1 MSRLVFVG
9 SVNHDA
15 IAVVAHLPGPDE
27 RMLADTLVHAG
38 GGNSATAAVTAAR
51 LGADVAFI
59 GPVAE
64 DATGERIRSDLAA
77 EGIDLSG
84 VAPVPAGAGGASVIL
99 VDQSS
104 GTRSICTRALPAF
117 DIGARGREL
126 IADATWVHL
135 DHLGWPATRGILPRH
150 GTRDGTRDGSTSG
163 PRVSVDAGNPIL
175 GFHPRG
181 VDLYAPTVVALRRAY
196 GDLGVDDLLARAR
209 LDGAG
214 LVVATD
220 GGDGAVALDL
230 DGRRVD
236 VPGFTIDVVST
247 LGAGDVFHGALLVA
261 VDRGLT
267 LTEAVRYANA
277 TAAMSCRAIDG
288 RSGIPT
294 ASELEDWM
302 VTATTTRPT
311 PTSRP

>member
-15 IAVVAHLPGPDE
+15 IAVVPHLPEADE
-27 RMLADTLVHAG
+27 RLLAETLVHAG

-59 GPVAE
+59 GPVA
-64 DATGERIRSDLAA
+64 DDSTGERIRSDLAA

-84 VAPVPAGAGGASVIL
+84 VTPVPAGAGGASVVL
-99 VDQSS
+99 VDRSS
-104 GTRSICTRALPAF
+104 GTRSICTRALQAF
-117 DIGARGREL
+117 DVGPRGRQL
-126 IADATWVHL
+126 IADADWVHL
-135 DHLGWPATRGILPRH
+135 DHLGWPAVRGILPRS
-150 GTRDGTRDGSTSG
+150 DSGSGSG
-163 PRVSVDAGNPIL
+163 PRVSVDAGNPIPD
-175 GFHPRG
+175 FHPCG

-196 GDLGVDDLLARAR
+196 GDLPVDDLLDRAR

-220 GGDGAVALDL
+220 GGNGAVALDL

-261 VDRGLT
+261 VDRGLA
-267 LTEAVRYANA
+267 LPDAIRHANA

-294 ASELEDWM
+294 ATELDAWM
-302 VTATTTRPT
+302 ATATTAPPAATT
-311 PTSRP
+311 I